1 VTWRILSP
9 ADTALHD
16 TMTATA
22 SASILVMG
30 AGTIGCFIG
39 GRLQA
44 AGAEVRLVGRARVLA
59 DLRQHGLTL
68 SDLAGP
74 AATLPAAQLQLQ
86 EQPSAPAGLVLLCVK
101 SGATASA
108 ARQLAAVLPEGTL
121 VLSMQNGVAN
131 ADVGAQAAPTLT
143 WLPGMVAFNVAEQK
157 PGHFH
162 RGTEGVLAAQSH
174 PALQPWLARF
184 ALAGLPL
191 HLHDDLRPVQ
201 WAKLLLNLNNPVNA
215 LSGLPLRA
223 QLLNR
228 DYRRV
233 LAALQTEALDALQ
246 AAGIAPARLSA
257 LPPHRLPGVL
267 RLPTWLFKRVAA
279 KLLRIDDKARSSMAD
294 DLRLGRPTEIDAI
307 CGAVVRLAQSKGGIA
322 PCNARMVNLLSAPK
336 PAPLSGPALRMALGI

>member
-1 VTWRILSP
+1 
-9 ADTALHD
+9 
-16 TMTATA
+16 MTSAA

-30 AGTIGCFIG
+30 AGTIGCYIG

-44 AGAEVRLVGRARVLA
+44 AGAKVTFVGRPRVLA
-59 DLRQHGLTL
+59 DLRQHGLAL
-68 SDLAGP
+68 SDMAGP
-74 AATLPAAQLQLQ
+74 AATLPAAQLQLN
-86 EQPSAPAGLVLLCVK
+86 EQPTAPAGLVLLCVK

-108 ARQLAAVLPEGTL
+108 ARQLAAVLPAGTP
-121 VLSMQNGVAN
+121 VLTLQNGITN
-131 ADVGAQAAPTLT
+131 TEVGAQAAPALT
-143 WLPGMVAFNVAEQK
+143 WLPGMVAFNVAEQQ

-162 RGTEGVLAAQSH
+162 RGTDGVLAAQNH
-174 PALQPWLARF
+174 PSLQAWLPRF
-184 ALAGLPL
+184 AQAGLPL
-191 HLHDDLRPVQ
+191 QLHDDLRPVQ

-246 AAGIAPARLSA
+246 AAGITPARLTA
-257 LPPHRLPGVL
+257 LPPHRLPSVL

-307 CGAVVRLAQSKGGIA
+307 CGAVVRLAQSRGLMA
-322 PCNARMVNLLSAPK
+322 PCNARMVSLLSVPR
-336 PAPLSGPALRMALGI
+336 PAPLSGQAMRLALGL